1 MASFPTSNV
10 GCSLAFAKVKMPA
23 IVPIS
28 LKIEPRPI
36 FDEELIE
43 ALPIAVYVCDLDGV
57 IVRYNRKAAQLWG
70 RSLGPAD
77 ANMLYCGAY
86 KLHLPDG
93 MVLPQDR
100 APMVEALRSGAS
112 FRNLEFQIEHPDG
125 QRLWVLVN
133 IDPLRD
139 EAGTI
144 VGAINCFQDVTEH
157 KLAQEQKLRID
168 ELNRS
173 LQRQSEFLATVAHE
187 LRSPLAPVRSA
198 LEVMR
203 RSSPGTDAEP
213 MRAMIAR
220 QVAHM
225 TRLVDDLIDGSR
237 VTAGKIELKMSCAD
251 LRDIID
257 RGVELIRPQIEAANQ
272 HLVVD
277 VPACPVNM
285 LADAMRLTQVMGNLL
300 GNATKFT
307 PIGGCIC
314 VSLTVEDDLAVVRV
328 SDDGVGI
335 PAEKLP
341 SIFEMFFQGEQTSTR
356 IPGGLGIGLALT
368 KRLVEMHYGNIVA
381 ESAGRGHGSNFVCRL
396 PMAPTMA

>member
-1 MASFPTSNV
+1 
-10 GCSLAFAKVKMPA
+10 MPA

-28 LKIEPRPI
+28 SKIKPRPVL
-36 FDEELIE
+36 DEELIE
-43 ALPIAVYVCDLDGV
+43 ALPVAVYVCDLDGV
-57 IVRYNRKAAQLWG
+57 IVRYNRKAEELWG

-93 MVLPQDR
+93 MILPQDR

-112 FRNLEFQIEHPDG
+112 FRNLEFQIEQPNG

-213 MRAMIAR
+213 MRAMIER

-225 TRLVDDLIDGSR
+225 TRLIDDLIDGAR
-237 VTAGKIELKMSCAD
+237 VTAGKIELKKCGTD
-251 LRDIID
+251 LRDIVD
-257 RGVELIRPQIEAANQ
+257 RGVELIRPQIDAANQ
-272 HLVVD
+272 ELVVE
-277 VPACPVNM
+277 VPRWPVSIV
-285 LADAMRLTQVMGNLL
+285 ADAMRLTQVIGNLL

-307 PIGGCIC
+307 PVGGRIC
-314 VSLTVEDDLAVVRV
+314 VSLTVEDNLAVLSV
-328 SDDGVGI
+328 SDDGIGI
-335 PAEKLP
+335 PSEKLP
-341 SIFEMFFQGEQTSTR
+341 SIFEMFSQGEQACAR
-356 IPGGLGIGLALT
+356 DPGGLGIGLALT
-368 KRLVEMHYGNIVA
+368 KRLVEMHDGNIVA

-396 PMAPTMA
+396 PMGPSMA